1 MQSGRTP
8 PASAQP
14 ALQAWNM
21 MGGLDWAALPMVC
34 DLLGIHDLEP
44 LVFQLL
50 MIRDHNRAAGE
61 S

>member
-1 MQSGRTP
+1 
-8 PASAQP
+8 
-14 ALQAWNM
+14 M

-50 MIRDHNRAAGE
+50 MIRDHNRTAGE